1 MSKKDNLLNRDTDV
15 ESYDLNDDER
25 NELASLIAL
34 VEQARVAQDFIYS
47 RLVQNIA
54 DRLEIVDRDI
64 ELNMPEIIA
73 KGVKEAK
80 LIVR

>member
-1 MSKKDNLLNRDTDV
+1 MSKKNDILNKQP
-15 ESYDLNDDER
+15 EIEEYELNDEER
-25 NELASLIAL
+25 NEIASLIAL

-47 RLVQNIA
+47 RLLQNIA

>member
-1 MSKKDNLLNRDTDV
+1 MSKKNDILNKQP
-15 ESYDLNDDER
+15 EIEEYELNDEER
-25 NELASLIAL
+25 NEIASLIAL

>member
-1 MSKKDNLLNRDTDV
+1 MSKKNDILNKQPEIEEYELTD
-15 ESYDLNDDER
+15 EER
-25 NELASLIAL
+25 NEVASLIAL

-47 RLVQNIA
+47 RLVQGIA